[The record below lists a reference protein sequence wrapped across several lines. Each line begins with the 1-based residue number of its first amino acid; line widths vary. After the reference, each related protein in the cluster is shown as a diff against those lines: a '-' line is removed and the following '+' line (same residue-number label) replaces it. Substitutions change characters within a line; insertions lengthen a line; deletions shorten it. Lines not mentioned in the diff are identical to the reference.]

1 MQSINEHSQGLDS
14 AAVGAAVDL
23 QEKANWKPHWIIEKY
38 DKNGKLY
45 EVMDFDGNLLL
56 NEGITEMLN
65 LIGGIGG
72 TAFSNANAYIGIGES
87 TTAAAAT
94 QTGLQGSTKTY
105 KSMDAGYPSVT
116 NQTITYQATYGPDDA
131 NNEWQE
137 VTIANGNSDI
147 AKNMNRKVQ
156 DMGRKAQ
163 GTTWIARC
171 SVTLA

>member
-1 MQSINEHSQGLDS
+1 MQPVNEHGLGSDNTS
-14 AAVGAAVDL
+14 VGAMVGL
-23 QEKANWKPHWIIEKY
+23 QERVNWKPHWTIEKY
-38 DKNGKLY
+38 DENGKLY

-87 TTAAAAT
+87 TTAAVAT

-105 KSMDAGYPSVT
+105 KPMDTGYPQVL

-171 SVTLA
+171 SVTLT

>member
-1 MQSINEHSQGLDS
+1 MQSVIDIGKGNDGM
-14 AAVGAAVDL
+14 AVGAVVGIH
-23 QEKANWKPHWIIEKY
+23 ERANWQPHWTIEKY
-38 DKNGKLY
+38 DENMNLY
-45 EVMDFDGNLLL
+45 DVLDFEGNLLL

-94 QTGLQGSTKTY
+94 QTGLQGSTVTY
-105 KSMDAGYPSVT
+105 KAMDTGYPSVT
-116 NQTITYQATYGPDDA
+116 NQTITYQATFGPTDA

-137 VTIANGNSDI
+137 ATIANGNSDT
-147 AKNMNRKVQ
+147 AKNANRKVQ
-156 DMGRKAQ
+156 DMGRKAA

-171 SVTLA
+171 SITLS